1 MDNIRPTMEQ
11 FLRTRFAFCAFA
23 GVLQKCASVALFV
36 WWCAYGVT
44 AARLEAQQ
52 RGLNTDT
59 TEKVDAV
66 LLLDTSGSMLVN
78 DPQRLRDE
86 GARLFVQ
93 FLKPGDSLAII
104 DFSETA
110 KVVRPLSPY
119 DASQAEQV
127 GALISGLKTEGQ
139 YTDLLAAI
147 EAATEVI
154 QAQGRPDAKPVVV
167 LLSDGKMD
175 PNPAVGL
182 PAQRTQILLEQR
194 LPELRT
200 QSRRVYTLAFSPDAD
215 RELLQQIAA
224 ATDAIQWYTVSA
236 NEVHQSFAELF
247 LAVKRPQV
255 IPLGAKGF
263 TVDEN
268 VSEATFYINRA
279 TENEVQVQHPNG
291 QLFTASN
298 HPSNIKWFSS
308 QRFEVITIEKP
319 QVGTWRVSGVT
330 KEEGFATIL
339 TNLRLITDWGGVIE
353 AKRKELLQARLY
365 EADKPIALP
374 EMTGLI
380 RYAYQITPTDRVAEP
395 IVRDL
400 LVDDGTAG
408 DTIANDGIFAH
419 DVLIETPGEYELRI
433 IAKGPTFERQLQI
446 PFRVKPPMITV
457 KPFKGVPAVSGA
469 GGQQKEHEEREASH
483 DKRHVSPG
491 AASSAPQ
498 PVRTEEELVLKEG
511 VIGGDQYTVF
521 LVELNEE
528 AVQLKNPTIELVATD
543 DQRRIVKLPV
553 TPAGSE
559 AGVYE
564 ASAGLLPS
572 DGRYEI
578 RAAVSGEGRG
588 RAAVRESS
596 RSFVF
601 TRTSLGEAP
610 KVVLVPTQEAPP
622 EEEGFPF
629 LALVIMMVIIAGSGA
644 AIVLVAKRDQGD
656 TSIDTGTAPVSEVL
670 LAKVVALE
678 ARAKIEEVDVN
689 APEFEGDTA
698 SAA

>member
-1 MDNIRPTMEQ
+1 MEQ
-11 FLRTRFAFCAFA
+11 FLRTRPAFHFFA
-23 GVLQKCASVALFV
+23 GALTRLASAVLVLC
-36 WWCAYGVT
+36 WCVHGVT
-44 AARLEAQQ
+44 ATRLEAQQ
-52 RGLNTDT
+52 RGLATDT
-59 TEKVDAV
+59 TEKVDAI

-104 DFSETA
+104 DFAETA
-110 KVVRPLSPY
+110 KVVRPLTPY

-147 EAATEVI
+147 EKATEVI
-154 QAQGRPDAKPVVV
+154 EAHGRADAKPVVV

-182 PAQRTQILLEQR
+182 AAARTQILLEQT
-194 LPELRT
+194 LPALRT

-224 ATDAIQWYTVSA
+224 ATDAIQWYTVSP

-263 TVDEN
+263 TVDDK

-291 QLFTASN
+291 QLFTSSN

-353 AKRKELLQARLY
+353 AKKSELLQARLY

-400 LVDDGTAG
+400 LVDDGTKG

-419 DVLIETPGEYELRI
+419 NVLIEVPGEYELRI

-469 GGQQKEHEEREASH
+469 GAKQKEHEESQSSH
-483 DKRHVSPG
+483 DEKHGSPG
-491 AASSAPQ
+491 AASSAPRA
-498 PVRTEEELVLKEG
+498 VRTDEELLDKEG
-511 VIGGDQYTVF
+511 VIAGDQYTVF
-521 LVELNEE
+521 LVEINEE
-528 AVQLKNPTIELVATD
+528 AVQLKNATIEVVATD

-564 ASAGLLPS
+564 VSAGLLPS
-572 DGRYEI
+572 DGRFEI
-578 RAAVSGEGRG
+578 RATVSGEGRG

-601 TRTSLGEAP
+601 TRTSIGEVP
-610 KVVLVPTQEAPP
+610 NVILVPKQEAPP

-629 LALVIMMVIIAGSGA
+629 LALVIMMVIIAASGA
-644 AIVLVAKRDQGD
+644 SVIFLAKRDRGD
-656 TSIDTGTAPVSEVL
+656 TTVDTGTAPVSEAL

-698 SAA
+698 PVA

>member
-1 MDNIRPTMEQ
+1 MEQ

-23 GVLQKCASVALFV
+23 GVLQKCASAALFV

-339 TNLRLITDWGGVIE
+339 TNLRLISDWSGIIE
-353 AKRKELLQARLY
+353 ANHKELLQARLY

-419 DVLIETPGEYELRI
+419 DVLIEEPGEYELRI

-446 PFRVKPPMITV
+446 PFRVKPPLVTV
-457 KPFKGVPAVSGA
+457 KPYKGVPAPSGIGDPSKA
-469 GGQQKEHEEREASH
+469 HPEKEAHQQEDH
-483 DKRHVSPG
+483 SPKG
-491 AASSAPQ
+491 SAPVGTQ
-498 PVRTEEELVLKEG
+498 ATRTDEVLVLKDG
-511 VIGGDQYTVF
+511 VVPGDQYSVF

-528 AVQLKNPTIELVATD
+528 ATQLKNLTVEVVATD

-553 TPAGSE
+553 SPTGSE

-564 ASAGLLPS
+564 ASASLLPS

-596 RSFVF
+596 RAFVF
-601 TRTSLGEAP
+601 TRTSVGEAP
-610 KVVLVPTQEAPP
+610 KVVVVSHEDETPA

-629 LALVIMMVIIAGSGA
+629 LALVIMMVIIAASGA
-644 AIVLVAKRDQGD
+644 GVVFVAKRDQGD
-656 TSIDTGTAPVSEVL
+656 TRVDTGTAPISEAL
-670 LAKVVALE
+670 RAKVAELE
-678 ARAKIEEVDVN
+678 ARVKVEEVDVN
-689 APEFEGDTA
+689 APEFEVDTA